1 MHVRSKRLDRYVL
14 EHSLRVAGWLRYAAS
29 ATPHCPV
36 RPGHRVRLP
45 HEVES
50 ILAIQLFALGDLTLT
65 VPALDALRR
74 EWPDANL
81 TLLVLPQLVPLA
93 RRFEAVDE
101 VVALRSI
108 RDLAGLRALRQRSPD
123 LAVVFNPSLLGAWL
137 AFLCGARTKLGYVGD
152 AEGWRDQTL
161 GRAGATLL
169 DLPVE
174 PVLDPCHEVARN
186 LALTATVA
194 SSPESPSLELKLT
207 TADLASVRQL
217 LPSLGISDRRPLLGV
232 HPTAK
237 WVSRRWAPG
246 RTAAAADYAAS
257 CLDAHVIFFG
267 APGDGEMVERVRG
280 LMHTPSVS
288 AVGSTDLPQLAAL
301 VAACDLLLCHDSGP
315 MHIAAG
321 FGVPMVALFG
331 PGNVTKF
338 RPFHAQHRV
347 AWQPVPCNPCRIQ
360 FMGQCPN
367 NLCMKRLTVAMVEAC
382 VDDVIDRWVVTEP
395 VPRRDRLEPYLLDG
409 SQGVLSHGR

>member
-1 MHVRSKRLDRYVL
+1 VK
-14 EHSLRVAGWLRYAAS
+14 
-29 ATPHCPV
+29 
-36 RPGHRVRLP
+36 
-45 HEVES
+45 S
-50 ILAIQLFALGDLTLT
+50 ILAIQLFALGDLVLT

-74 EWPDANL
+74 EWPDADL

-101 VVALRSI
+101 VVALRSV
-108 RDLAGLRALRQRSPD
+108 RDLSGLRALRRRPFD
-123 LAVVFNPSLLGAWL
+123 LAVVFNPNLLGAWL

-161 GRAGATLL
+161 GRTGAALL

-174 PVLDPCHEVARN
+174 PVLRPCHEVERN

-194 SSPESPSLELKLT
+194 SCPESPRLALKLT
-207 TADLASVRQL
+207 TADLAFVRAF
-217 LPSLGISDRRPLLGV
+217 LPLLGISDSRPLLGV

-237 WVSRRWAPG
+237 WVSRRWAPE
-246 RTAAAADYAAS
+246 RTAAAVDHAALR
-257 CLDAHVIFFG
+257 LDAHVVFLG
-267 APGDGEMVERVRG
+267 APGDGEMVERVRA
-280 LMHTPSVS
+280 LMRTPSLS
-288 AVGSTDLPQLAAL
+288 AVGSTDLPGLAAL

-315 MHIAAG
+315 MHLAAG

-338 RPFHAQHRV
+338 RPFHEQHRV

-360 FMGQCPN
+360 FMGECPN
-367 NLCMKRLTVAMVEAC
+367 NLCMKRLTVALVEAC
-382 VDDVIDRWVVTEP
+382 VDEVIDRWVATEP
-395 VPRRDRLEPYLLDG
+395 VPRRERLEQHLRTNGVRSLTEC
-409 SQGVLSHGR
+409 QGARPHGR